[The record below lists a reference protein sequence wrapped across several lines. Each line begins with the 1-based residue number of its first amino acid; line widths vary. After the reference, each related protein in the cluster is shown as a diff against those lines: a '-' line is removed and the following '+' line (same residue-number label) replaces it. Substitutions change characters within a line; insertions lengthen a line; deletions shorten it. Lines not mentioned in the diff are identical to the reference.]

1 MRMLSRGL
9 QPPSTRRV
17 GSAANRSWF
26 SPCEGTTPAIF
37 GGVRKVCTRVV
48 VKVDGMVGQNGTSH
62 LRLLA
67 AVIIECRCG
76 CKLCLTVVVL
86 EEAII
91 FRPYASRGRPFCH
104 HESTCVDPQNRCGSC
119 RIRTP
124 GEDRC

>member
-26 SPCEGTTPAIF
+26 SPCERTTPAIF

-62 LRLLA
+62 LRLLSGGDY
-67 AVIIECRCG
+67 RCLRDH
-76 CKLCLTVVVL
+76 CQTWELLTEIL
-86 EEAII
+86 DRSPNEH
-91 FRPYASRGRPFCH
+91 FRL
-104 HESTCVDPQNRCGSC
+104 
-119 RIRTP
+119 
-124 GEDRC
+124 